1 MIDDIVL
8 NLLIY
13 TLKFVYLLH
22 EIKKKIYLLHVIPKK
37 FLLSE
42 KS

>member
-13 TLKFVYLLH
+13 TLKFVYFLH
-22 EIKKKIYLLHVIPKK
+22 EIKKKIYLKIKI
-37 FLLSE
+37 
-42 KS
+42 

>member
-13 TLKFVYLLH
+13 TLKFVYFLQL
-22 EIKKKIYLLHVIPKK
+22 IKKKIYLKIKI
-37 FLLSE
+37 
-42 KS
+42 

>member
-22 EIKKKIYLLHVIPKK
+22 EIKKKNIFK
-37 FLLSE
+37 E
-42 KS
+42 

>member
-13 TLKFVYLLH
+13 TLKFVYFLQL
-22 EIKKKIYLLHVIPKK
+22 IKKKIYLKN
-37 FLLSE
+37 
-42 KS
+42 

>member
-22 EIKKKIYLLHVIPKK
+22 EIKKKIYLKNKK
-37 FLLSE
+37 E
-42 KS
+42 NII